1 MAGRLGPLHNQ
12 YREQQLSGVAGM
24 RAAAKKQASPA
35 RSAFAAFVCGAESM
49 EALVPVLAERGWPLD
64 SVTTGGIEMA
74 IRILGATPSPDIL
87 LVDLSES
94 ADPRGDIDALAEV
107 CEPGVSVIAMG
118 TVNDVRFYREL
129 MDAGL
134 LDYLV
139 KPVLAEDLHNAIAH
153 AEQAMRAAAEGGV
166 KEVPNRLISVI
177 GVRGG
182 VGASLVSA
190 SASWIMANQLGRSVA
205 LLDLDLQFGTDAL
218 LFDLEPGRGL
228 VDALENPSRVDSL
241 FIERA
246 AIRESENL
254 AVLSAE
260 ASLTEGIQADPAALQ
275 HLIGELRAGYQVTVV
290 DLPRFM
296 AAQHPFLLGES
307 TDILLVTDL
316 SLAATRDCMRLLA
329 FIKETAGQAQVR
341 VVANRAQ
348 GGGTNEVEQKDFE
361 ASIERKVDWLLPED
375 MKSVVAAAKRAKPVV
390 QSAPASKLVT
400 GLKSMAEAL
409 VGPADAPAAEPFWRR
424 LLQGGKK

>member
-1 MAGRLGPLHNQ
+1 MK
-12 YREQQLSGVAGM
+12 
-24 RAAAKKQASPA
+24 AAAKKQASQA
-35 RSAFAAFVCGAESM
+35 RSAFAAFVCGNETAD
-49 EALVPVLAERGWPLD
+49 ALVPVLAERGWPLD

-107 CEPGVSVIAMG
+107 CEPGISVIAMG
-118 TVNDVRFYREL
+118 TINDVRFYREL

-139 KPVLAEDLHNAIAH
+139 KPVLPEDLQNAIAQ
-153 AEQAMRAAAEGGV
+153 AEQAMRIATEGV
-166 KEVPNRLISVI
+166 PKEVPNRLIAVI

-182 VGASLVSA
+182 VGASLVAA
-190 SASWIMANQLGRSVA
+190 SASWIMANQMGRSVA

-246 AIRESENL
+246 AIKESENL

-260 ASLTEGIQADPAALQ
+260 AALGEGIHADPAALQ
-275 HLIGELRAGYQVTVV
+275 HLTGELRNGYQVTVI

-296 AAQHPFLLGES
+296 AAQHGFLLGEFS
-307 TDILLVTDL
+307 DILLVTDL

-329 FIKETAGQAQVR
+329 FIKEMGSQAQVH
-341 VVANRAQ
+341 VIANRVA
-348 GGGTNEVEQKDFE
+348 GAGANEVEQKDFE
-361 ASIERKVDWLLPED
+361 ASIERKIDWLLPED
-375 MKSVVAAAKRAKPVV
+375 AKSVIAAAKRAKPVV
-390 QSAPASKLVT
+390 QAAPGSKLVA
-400 GLKSMAEAL
+400 GLRTMSESL
-409 VGPADAPAAEPFWRR
+409 IGPGETAQADSFWRR
-424 LLQGGKK
+424 ILYGSKK